1 MPNYKGHLA
10 GGFIAYGLTVGML
23 IVYCQPTFFT
33 AVEWLL
39 CALAGALFPDIDIKS
54 KGQKLFYWVL
64 LLIFVF
70 LMLRKHFEILAVLS
84 IVAITPLLVKHRG
97 VFHRLWFVVSVPAL
111 AAFCLSMY
119 VPTYASIIFFDTIFF
134 IAGAISHLW
143 LDMGFKKM
151 FRW

>member
-10 GGFIAYGLTVGML
+10 GGFIAYTVTIGIL
-23 IVYCQPTFFT
+23 LAYCQPTFFT

-39 CALAGALFPDIDIKS
+39 FTLAGALFPDIDIKS
-54 KGQKLFYWVL
+54 KGQKLFYWIL
-64 LLIFVF
+64 LIIFVF

-84 IVAITPLLVKHRG
+84 IIAITPLLVKHRG
-97 VFHRLWFVVSVPAL
+97 VFHRLWFVVSIPAL